1 MPKYKEL
8 SLKQI
13 VRWLQKTLKLFASM
27 HIASVLLLSFFFL
40 TLVGTLVQGSR
51 GLWWA
56 QEEIF
61 HTWIAWLPVW
71 GGAGSASISIPFPG
85 VLLLGVVAIINLC
98 AALLVRFLWNWRNS
112 GLLLMHFALLLLLI
126 SGAVSY
132 KLSQESYLKLAEGQ
146 KKSWSSHSYLWE
158 LALQQG
164 EEKGFRTY
172 TYPLSEDKIRD
183 SLIQLPGWPSIE
195 IQQFESNARVIA
207 GNQILPYSSSDEP
220 EAWKPAL
227 KLHISGADGKTN
239 RVFTP
244 DQSIL
249 ALGPDKRLVL
259 RHRTEDLP
267 FAVELISFTQEKHH
281 GTMVASSYH
290 SHVKIYPQIDG
301 GSFDADITMN
311 QPLRMGA
318 WTLYQSSYANW
329 QGKKF
334 SILAVVKNP
343 VKIWPWYATILMGF
357 AMLLHMAVR
366 LMNSRRKKR
375 ISEARQNARRQSPKN
390 SVIQGVFLM
399 FLIVFFSGIVNIGFT
414 NETEVPDAWRRYPIW
429 HQGRLKPMESFS
441 RHVLLQISGKSSVT
455 MPSGGRLSS
464 EQWLFRMLLQPEKIA
479 DLPLVLIES
488 PDLRDAM
495 GLKGKER
502 DRYSWTTLRPLS
514 AKADTL
520 AMMANLIPQNQQL
533 PWQLESMRLAG
544 VLRLLQSLEHSL
556 AFLRPEGMAQPVP
569 YHPAAPWE
577 STPDN
582 FWEFAS
588 LGESAA
594 LFTDSL
600 MSVPDSV
607 LNTEDRQYLDW
618 LEKTLAI
625 AAQWSQAQFMIMPFH
640 TPSGLTWESPGRLLF
655 LGGYRNP
662 LLREVLPLWNDL
674 ESSGSADSLLH
685 WVQKHGGAELRF
697 SAIKSESV
705 YHRLEPFYKA
715 LLLYFLALIPAL
727 FFGLSVTFRRR
738 AMLLS
743 LSLLTLALFLHL
755 VGMGLRIHISLR
767 PPVTNLYETF
777 VFVGSVMV
785 VLFLGVFFRLRWK
798 GAPALAA
805 FSGAALLMI
814 ARRHG
819 VDGDTLP
826 VLAAV
831 LDSNFWLSIHVI
843 TITLGYGGV
852 LAAGV
857 AAHVYL
863 WNPQK
868 TGVYR
873 ITRGLLAFG
882 LLLTFIGTLLGGIW
896 ADQSWGR
903 FWGWDPKENGALLIV
918 LWCAFAFHG
927 VPAGWFH
934 ARGFAF
940 ATVAAVPVVLFAW
953 FGVNLMGVG
962 LHSYGFTTGTFWGLI
977 WYVIAELF
985 FIMIVFVRNRR

>member
-1 MPKYKEL
+1 
-8 SLKQI
+8 
-13 VRWLQKTLKLFASM
+13 M

-40 TLVGTLVQGSR
+40 TLVGTMIQGSR

-61 HTWIAWLPVW
+61 HTWIAWLPIC
-71 GGAGSASISIPFPG
+71 GGSESATFSIPFPG
-85 VLLLGVVAIINLC
+85 VLLLGAVAIINLS
-98 AALLVRFLWNWRNS
+98 AALLVRFPWKWRNS

-132 KLSQESYLKLAEGQ
+132 RLSQESYLKLAEGQ
-146 KKSWSSHSYLWE
+146 KKSWSSHSFRWE

-164 EEKGFRTY
+164 EEYGFRTY
-172 TYPLSEDKIRD
+172 TYPLSQDEFID
-183 SLIQLPGWPSIE
+183 SLIQLQGWPEIK
-195 IQQFESNARVIA
+195 IQQFETNARVMS
-207 GNQILPYSSSDEP
+207 GNQIMPYSSSDEP
-220 EAWKPAL
+220 ETWKPAL
-227 KLHISGADGKTN
+227 KLQISDADGKEN
-239 RVFTP
+239 HVFTP
-244 DQSIL
+244 DQSVL
-249 ALGPDKRLVL
+249 ALGPDKRMVL

-290 SHVKIYPQIDG
+290 SHVKIYPQIEG
-301 GSFDADITMN
+301 GSFAADITMN

-329 QGKKF
+329 QGREF

-343 VKIWPWYATILMGF
+343 VKIWPWYATILMGV

-366 LMNSRRKKR
+366 MIEARRKKKN
-375 ISEARQNARRQSPKN
+375 SEPGTKTERQSLRGSFKH
-390 SVIQGVFLM
+390 GLFLL
-399 FLIVFFSGIVNIGFT
+399 FLFVLCSGTANTIFA
-414 NETEVPDAWRRYPIW
+414 NETKAPKDWRKNPPDALLRYPIW
-429 HQGRLKPMESFS
+429 HQGRLKPMESYS
-441 RHVLLQISGKSSVT
+441 RHVLLQISGKSSVSV
-455 MPSGGRLSS
+455 PSGGRMSS
-464 EQWLFRMLLQPEKIA
+464 EKWLFQMLLEPENVA

-488 PDLRDAM
+488 PELRDAL
-495 GLKGKER
+495 GLKGRER
-502 DRYSWTTLRPLS
+502 DRYSWSTLRPLS
-514 AKADTL
+514 LKTDTL
-520 AMMANLIPQNQQL
+520 AMMANLIPQNQQA

-544 VLRLLQSLEHSL
+544 VLRLLQDLENSLV
-556 AFLRPEGMAQPVP
+556 FLRPEGIAQPVP
-569 YHPAAPWE
+569 HHSAAPWG
-577 STPDN
+577 TPPRS

-588 LGESAA
+588 LGQSAA

-600 MSVPDSV
+600 MSLPDSV
-607 LNTEDRQYLDW
+607 LNTEDSQYLDW

-625 AAQWSQAQFMIMPFH
+625 AAQWSQAAFRVMPFH
-640 TPSGLTWESPGRLLF
+640 TPSGLTWESPGHLLF

-662 LLREVLPLWNDL
+662 GLREVIPLWNDL
-674 ESSGSADSLLH
+674 ESPGAADSLLQ
-685 WVQKHGGAELRF
+685 WVKKYAGSEFRF
-697 SAIKSESV
+697 SAIETESI
-705 YHRLEPFYKA
+705 YHRLQPFYKA
-715 LLLYFLALIPAL
+715 LILYFLALIPAL
-727 FFGLSVTFRRR
+727 IFGFSVTFRRNTMVV
-738 AMLLS
+738 ALVLLS
-743 LSLLTLALFLHL
+743 VGLFLHL
-755 VGMGLRIHISLR
+755 VGMGLRVHISLR

-785 VLFLGVFFRLRWK
+785 LLFLGVFFRLRWK

-868 TGVYR
+868 VAVYR

-927 VPAGWFH
+927 VPARWFGAH
-934 ARGFAF
+934 GFAL
-940 ATVAAVPVVLFAW
+940 ASVASIPVVLFAW

-962 LHSYGFTTGTFWGLI
+962 LHSYGFTTGTLWGLI
-977 WYVIAELF
+977 WYAILELLFVVIVL
-985 FIMIVFVRNRR
+985 VRNRR